1 MSFECVGAGEGTA
14 WLVLP
19 DLCWHTCLSLES
31 TKFTLTGLFSLS
43 ELFSF
48 SAASKLLLLL
58 LQISDGFLLVVG
70 SIS

>member
-14 WLVLP
+14 WLALP

-43 ELFSF
+43 ELFLFRPPQSCCF
-48 SAASKLLLLL
+48 FRLVMDFCLLSVQLAN
-58 LQISDGFLLVVG
+58 G
-70 SIS
+70 